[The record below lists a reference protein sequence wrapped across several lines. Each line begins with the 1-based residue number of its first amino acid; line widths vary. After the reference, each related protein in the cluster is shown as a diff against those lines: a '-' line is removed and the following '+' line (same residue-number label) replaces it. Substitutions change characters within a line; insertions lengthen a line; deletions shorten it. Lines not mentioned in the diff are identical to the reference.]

1 MIMMMMILV
10 GGKWFLFYKGVK
22 YKFHYYL
29 LTHYKFSVEVDLS
42 WLQLATF
49 FMSPHK
55 GPQII
60 RYCVIT
66 STAALV
72 AIVVGLIPQFKV
84 NKAKLLCAEYYS
96 LKDSS
101 KGKGF
106 PTSEKIQKNFI
117 RNEEGNVSNYC
128 RSL

>member
-1 MIMMMMILV
+1 MEA
-10 GGKWFLFYKGVK
+10 KWILFYKEVN
-22 YKFHYYL
+22 YKVHYFFL
-29 LTHYKFSVEVDLS
+29 SYKFSVDSRFILGEVSLI
-42 WLQLATF
+42 

-96 LKDSS
+96 LKDTKNGLSTS
-101 KGKGF
+101 K
-106 PTSEKIQKNFI
+106 KIQKKFI
-117 RNEEGNVSNYC
+117 GNEEGVVTNYC
-128 RSL
+128 RSI

>member
-1 MIMMMMILV
+1 
-10 GGKWFLFYKGVK
+10 
-22 YKFHYYL
+22 
-29 LTHYKFSVEVDLS
+29 
-42 WLQLATF
+42 
-49 FMSPHK
+49 MSPHK

-101 KGKGF
+101 KDKGF
-106 PTSEKIQKNFI
+106 PASEKIQKKFI

>member
-1 MIMMMMILV
+1 
-10 GGKWFLFYKGVK
+10 
-22 YKFHYYL
+22 
-29 LTHYKFSVEVDLS
+29 
-42 WLQLATF
+42 
-49 FMSPHK
+49 MSPHK

-66 STAALV
+66 STATLV

-84 NKAKLLCAEYYS
+84 NNAKLLCAEYYS
-96 LKDSS
+96 LEDSN
-101 KGKGF
+101 KGF
-106 PTSEKIQKNFI
+106 RFGEKIQKRFI

>member
-29 LTHYKFSVEVDLS
+29 LTHYKFSVEVDLF
-42 WLQLATF
+42 WYQLATF

-96 LKDSS
+96 LKDSN
-101 KGKGF
+101 KGF
-106 PTSEKIQKNFI
+106 LASEKIQRKFI

>member
-1 MIMMMMILV
+1 
-10 GGKWFLFYKGVK
+10 
-22 YKFHYYL
+22 
-29 LTHYKFSVEVDLS
+29 
-42 WLQLATF
+42 
-49 FMSPHK
+49 MSPHK

-96 LKDSS
+96 LKDSN
-101 KGKGF
+101 KGLLLIKRF
-106 PTSEKIQKNFI
+106 KKVYS
-117 RNEEGNVSNYC
+117 
-128 RSL
+128 

>member
-1 MIMMMMILV
+1 
-10 GGKWFLFYKGVK
+10 
-22 YKFHYYL
+22 
-29 LTHYKFSVEVDLS
+29 
-42 WLQLATF
+42 
-49 FMSPHK
+49 MSPHK
-55 GPQII
+55 GPQVI

-96 LKDSS
+96 LKDST
-101 KGKGF
+101 KGF
-106 PTSEKIQKNFI
+106 SAGEKIQKKFI
-117 RNEEGNVSNYC
+117 GNKEANIIDYC

>member
-1 MIMMMMILV
+1 
-10 GGKWFLFYKGVK
+10 
-22 YKFHYYL
+22 
-29 LTHYKFSVEVDLS
+29 
-42 WLQLATF
+42 
-49 FMSPHK
+49 MSPHK

-96 LKDSS
+96 LKDTI
-101 KGKGF
+101 KGLRAG
-106 PTSEKIQKNFI
+106 ENIQKKFMV
-117 RNEEGNVSNYC
+117 NEEANIIHYC

>member
-1 MIMMMMILV
+1 
-10 GGKWFLFYKGVK
+10 
-22 YKFHYYL
+22 
-29 LTHYKFSVEVDLS
+29 
-42 WLQLATF
+42 
-49 FMSPHK
+49 MSPHK

-72 AIVVGLIPQFKV
+72 SIVVGLIPQFKV
-84 NKAKLLCAEYYS
+84 NTAKLLCAEYYS
-96 LKDSS
+96 LEDS
-101 KGKGF
+101 KKGF
-106 PTSEKIQKNFI
+106 RFGEKIQKNFI